1 MSLHSKEEIQLAFD
15 KARYCEELYYAVK
28 SNIGEIILTEIR
40 SQSNDLQVLR
50 RTLGSQQLE
59 APDYKM
65 SDIDVRK
72 LEILSAQISAIES
85 VVNSLNVDIL
95 KDQFKQYQEE
105 AEQMKQGLSLE
116 PVYTEEVD
124 PISN

>member
-1 MSLHSKEEIQLAFD
+1 MDKNEIQLAFD

-40 SQSNDLQVLR
+40 SQANDLKVLR
-50 RTLGSQQLE
+50 SAIGNQQLT

-65 SDIDVRK
+65 SEKDIRS
-72 LEILSAQISAIES
+72 LELYSAQISAIDS
-85 VVNSLNVDIL
+85 VINSLDLNIL

-105 AEQMKQGLSLE
+105 AEQLQQGLSLE
-116 PVYTEEVD
+116 PSYAEAVD
-124 PISN
+124 PISD